1 MVNPKEKIMNAK
13 EILQQAKVLKRK
25 RISPKDLRKRLKEQG
40 RKR

>member
-1 MVNPKEKIMNAK
+1 MNAK

-25 RISPKDLRKRLKEQG
+25 LISQKDLRKRLKEQG